1 MIPAKVIFK
10 GQNGITFSLDI
21 SVLIPTGVKINN
33 EFVKKKK
40 KTTQQN
46 LSATCEHK
54 HAQSVKKKSFVYQ
67 LTESRETKSP
77 GKRDK

>member
-10 GQNGITFSLDI
+10 GQNGITFSLDQI

-54 HAQSVKKKSFVYQ
+54 HAQSVKKKVIRLS
-67 LTESRETKSP
+67 TDREQ
-77 GKRDK
+77 RDKEPG